1 MPEADQQH
9 GTGEIDEQC
18 AGASRREW
26 QRRRGDGQ
34 GELLPGH
41 PESGETRNQ
50 DEGRQHFGDGASMG
64 RGPSH
69 REEDQGIEG
78 RILQKVD

>member
-1 MPEADQQH
+1 MTSGQIDCVALVARPAQNDGCVCQHVVAGGRERSETETSAVMPEADQQH

-34 GELLPGH
+34 G
-41 PESGETRNQ
+41 
-50 DEGRQHFGDGASMG
+50 
-64 RGPSH
+64 
-69 REEDQGIEG
+69 
-78 RILQKVD
+78 